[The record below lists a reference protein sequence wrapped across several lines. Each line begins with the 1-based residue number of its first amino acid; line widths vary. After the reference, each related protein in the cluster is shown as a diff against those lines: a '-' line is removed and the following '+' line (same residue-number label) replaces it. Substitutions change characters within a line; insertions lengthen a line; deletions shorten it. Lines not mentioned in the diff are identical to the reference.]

1 MKKSPTVYTK
11 QKAKSALISPDK
23 HKPLPLGRRFFAFLM
38 GVAYDRGKKGS
49 IFSLEG
55 LGAGAGL
62 YRGDF
67 IYGRE

>member
-23 HKPLPLGRRFFAFLM
+23 HKTLPLRRRFFALLM
-38 GVAYDRGKKGS
+38 GVAYD
-49 IFSLEG
+49 LEG

-62 YRGDF
+62 CKINRGDF
-67 IYGRE
+67 IYG